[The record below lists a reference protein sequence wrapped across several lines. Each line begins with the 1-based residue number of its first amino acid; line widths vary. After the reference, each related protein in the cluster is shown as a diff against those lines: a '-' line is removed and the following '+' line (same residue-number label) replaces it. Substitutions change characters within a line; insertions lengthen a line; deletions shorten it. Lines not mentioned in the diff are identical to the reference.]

1 MRLRWRDT
9 DFLNRRGRKYGNKEK
24 KGELKDI
31 FNKREWK
38 ERKNNRR
45 EWKRILGWESRQD
58 KDFWWVGKM
67 KETMTTERK
76 IEKEH
81 PVKKPTWRITA
92 NCGTDKYIRMERE
105 DEKKESKIES
115 REERTR
121 ELGWEGRENL

>member
-1 MRLRWRDT
+1 
-9 DFLNRRGRKYGNKEK
+9 
-24 KGELKDI
+24 
-31 FNKREWK
+31 
-38 ERKNNRR
+38 
-45 EWKRILGWESRQD
+45 
-58 KDFWWVGKM
+58 M

-121 ELGWEGRENL
+121 ELG